1 MKIVHC
7 IFSFNT
13 GGAETMLIDIV
24 NEQIKTQEVTVVIVN
39 HIYHKELIA
48 QLDKKIRLIFI
59 GRKPHSY
66 SILPLLRLNWIL
78 FRLHP
83 DIIHL
88 HNYAM
93 SRIIFP
99 LMPSKLFLTVHDL
112 HISLKYVKDKTNL
125 IAISN
130 AVKDDISSK
139 GNYKIYTIPNGINFE
154 RIEKRSNSG
163 ILNEKFRIVQVANL
177 IMNKKGQD
185 ILINAISI
193 LKKRNIKNIE
203 VSFIGT
209 GNDIHIL
216 KQMADNLGVSE
227 QIHFLG
233 IKDRQYIYS
242 HLKEYDLM
250 CHPARYEGFGL
261 CIAEGIAAMLP
272 ILVSDEGGPY
282 EIIKQG
288 RLGYAFQSGNAVDCA
303 DKIEYILKNYND
315 AVKLTFPAYE
325 HAMQHYSIKRM
336 VKKYTQSYKDANN
349 K

>member
-39 HIYHKELIA
+39 HIYHQELIA

-59 GRKPHSY
+59 GRKPHSR
-66 SILPLLRLNWIL
+66 SILPILKLNWTL
-78 FRLHP
+78 FRLRP
-83 DIIHL
+83 DIVHM
-88 HNYAM
+88 HNYSM
-93 SRIIFP
+93 PRIIFP
-99 LMPSKLFLTVHDL
+99 YVASKLFLTVHDL
-112 HISLKYVKDKTNL
+112 HIPLKYARRKTNL

-130 AVKDDISSK
+130 AVQEDISSK
-139 GNYKIYTIPNGINFE
+139 GNYKVFTIPNGINFD
-154 RIEKRSNSG
+154 RIEKRSNTHTFEG
-163 ILNEKFRIVQVANL
+163 KLRIVQVANL
-177 IMNKKGQD
+177 IAPKKGQD
-185 ILINAISI
+185 ILINAIAT
-193 LKKRNIKNIE
+193 LKKRNIENIE
-203 VSFIGT
+203 VSFIGA
-209 GNDIHIL
+209 GNDQL
-216 KQMADNLGVSE
+216 MLEQLAEKLEVSK

-233 IKDRQYIYS
+233 QQSRRYIYS

-303 DKIEYILKNYND
+303 NKIEYIIRNYNE
-315 AVKLTFPAYE
+315 AIKLTFPAYE
-325 HAMQHYSIKRM
+325 YAMQHYSVKRM
-336 VKKYTQSYKDANN
+336 VKEYIQAYNR
-349 K
+349 

>member
-1 MKIVHC
+1 
-7 IFSFNT
+7 
-13 GGAETMLIDIV
+13 
-24 NEQIKTQEVTVVIVN
+24 
-39 HIYHKELIA
+39 
-48 QLDKKIRLIFI
+48 
-59 GRKPHSY
+59 
-66 SILPLLRLNWIL
+66 
-78 FRLHP
+78 
-83 DIIHL
+83 
-88 HNYAM
+88 
-93 SRIIFP
+93 
-99 LMPSKLFLTVHDL
+99 
-112 HISLKYVKDKTNL
+112 
-125 IAISN
+125 
-130 AVKDDISSK
+130 
-139 GNYKIYTIPNGINFE
+139 
-154 RIEKRSNSG
+154 
-163 ILNEKFRIVQVANL
+163 
-177 IMNKKGQD
+177 MNKKGQD

-233 IKDRQYIYS
+233 LKDRQYIYS